1 MNLYEQ
7 MKAAALIGNN
17 GGGGGGDVDNL
28 LTSTIEV
35 GTIDQNGANSDNPN
49 RLRTKD
55 FTTLPAGD
63 YVLFFTATENL
74 YCMMFRY
81 AADGTFIDRSG
92 SGYFAA
98 PPLTFT
104 AQEGQKFRFAFSTH
118 PSSGTTPMDPA
129 DVHNLILVAK

>member
-1 MNLYEQ
+1 MNAFDVLLG
-7 MKAAALIGNN
+7 KKLAGSS
-17 GGGGGGDVDNL
+17 GGGGDVDNL
-28 LTSTIEV
+28 LTSTIEI

-55 FTTLPAGD
+55 FTTLSAGD
-63 YVLFFTATENL
+63 FSLFFTAASNI

-92 SGYFAA
+92 GGTFAS
-98 PPLTFT
+98 PPISFT
-104 AQEGQKFRFAFSTH
+104 AQEGQKFRFAFSTQT
-118 PSSGTTPMDPA
+118 SGGSTPMEPS

>member
-1 MNLYEQ
+1 MNYFDCL
-7 MKAAALIGNN
+7 KSGSFC
-17 GGGGGGDVDNL
+17 GKSSGDVENYM
-28 LTSTIEV
+28 TSDIEV
-35 GTIDQNGANSDNPN
+35 GTIDQNGANSDNTN

-63 YVLFFTATENL
+63 FSLFFTAATNI

-92 SGYFAA
+92 SGYFVS

-104 AQEGQKFRFAFSTH
+104 AQEGQKFRFVFSTQT
-118 PSSGTTPMDPA
+118 SGGSTPMESS